1 MSGNLVTAVWE
12 EVQRNPRRPPSL
24 LFLLCLLRLFP
35 MLALALTAALP
46 LRAQTSAPL
55 ASHWGAS
62 DYPEFKRG
70 FQSGLTFLSFTEYDA
85 KGNRFGVTGKD
96 TNAALPYPET
106 MGFNFLSLAYGNTI
120 NKQSTELANM
130 MYRYTA
136 SLGLNSDA
144 FTEFYQNQVI
154 HKGWRD
160 LVPVPRDKVRCSDPL
175 SPGCAE
181 FALGGEIL
189 YRFTNIELEDKLK
202 FYSSNFFVGVGTSLS
217 TPLLD
222 GYVELGVSKLP
233 TLVSTEYLGLRVAGM
248 IRMGG
253 ILPSIDQSR
262 PHFEKMAPGYYLVQG
277 GLESILCE
285 RIYRIIL
292 SNNFTYHSG
301 LFVDDQGREIR
312 ELFWTVGI
320 DIDSFYF
327 EAFNDML
334 GGTDFGPTFGGRF
347 HWDIEKPG
355 RVLTAI
361 ETFVQ
366 NLNQSR

>member
-1 MSGNLVTAVWE
+1 MSGKLREAVRNALHCCWAFALVFAFPTT
-12 EVQRNPRRPPSL
+12 PP
-24 LFLLCLLRLFP
+24 
-35 MLALALTAALP
+35 
-46 LRAQTSAPL
+46 AQTSAPM
-55 ASHWGAS
+55 ASHWGAT

-70 FQSGLTFLSFTEYDA
+70 FQSGLTFLSFTEYDSE
-85 KGNRFGVTGKD
+85 GRRFGVTGKD
-96 TNAALPYPET
+96 STAPIPYPET
-106 MGFNFLSLAYGNTI
+106 MGFNFLSLAYGNNI
-120 NKQSTELANM
+120 NSQSTELSNM

-136 SLGLNSDA
+136 SVGLNADG
-144 FTEFYQNQVI
+144 FTEFYQNEVI
-154 HKGWRD
+154 HKGYRD
-160 LVPVPRDKVRCSDPL
+160 IAPVPRDRIRCPRPL
-175 SPGCAE
+175 ELGCAE
-181 FALGGEIL
+181 FALGGEIF

-233 TLVSTEYLGLRVAGM
+233 TLITTEYVGLRVAGM
-248 IRMGG
+248 IRVGG
-253 ILPSIDQSR
+253 ILPSIDQEH
-262 PHFEKMAPGYYLVQG
+262 PHFRKMAPGYYLVQG
-277 GLESILCE
+277 GLESILFE

-292 SNNFTYHSG
+292 SNSFTYHSG
-301 LFVDDQGREIR
+301 LFIDDQGREIH

-334 GGTDFGPTFGGRF
+334 GGTDYGPSFGGRF

-355 RVLTAI
+355 RILGAI

-366 NLNQSR
+366 NLNKSR

>member
-1 MSGNLVTAVWE
+1 MLHRHIS
-12 EVQRNPRRPPSL
+12 
-24 LFLLCLLRLFP
+24 FLLPLIAFLP
-35 MLALALTAALP
+35 AALLVAP
-46 LRAQTSAPL
+46 LRSGAQTSAPL

-70 FQSGLTFLSFTEYDA
+70 FQSGLTFLSFTEFDS

-96 TNAALPYPET
+96 TAAAIPYPET
-106 MGFNFLSLAYGNTI
+106 MGFNFLSLAYGN
-120 NKQSTELANM
+120 NVNSQSTELANM

-136 SLGLNSDA
+136 SVGLNADQ
-144 FTEFYQNQVI
+144 FTEFYQNEVI
-154 HKGWRD
+154 HKGYRD
-160 LVPVPRDKVRCSDPL
+160 IAAVPRDRVRCADPIAL
-175 SPGCAE
+175 GCAE
-181 FALGGEIL
+181 FAVGGEIF

-233 TLVSTEYLGLRVAGM
+233 TLVNTEYLGLRVAGM
-248 IRMGG
+248 IRVGG
-253 ILPSIDQSR
+253 ILPSIDQR
-262 PHFEKMAPGYYLVQG
+262 PHFGKMAPGYYLVQG
-277 GLESILCE
+277 GVESILFE

-292 SNNFTYHSG
+292 SNHFTYHSG
-301 LFVDDQGREIR
+301 LFIDDQGREIR

-334 GGTDFGPTFGGRF
+334 GGTDFGPSFGGRF
-347 HWDIEKPG
+347 HWDIERPG
-355 RVLTAI
+355 RMLSAV